1 MGCVSSKDSAA
12 DTDHSLPTRT
22 PAQKGNSSAAGPT
35 ERLSSTQLS
44 NRGKANGQCHETN
57 SRPAGE
63 KGVDEE
69 RVLDQLRLE
78 RLLVADRNGKHSH
91 SFSGPTGYAIQH
103 AVLPSKEKEEAGF
116 VSLAAVQV
124 GLPVE
129 GKPETGGVDKPI
141 SLADRDLSIQQH
153 LGRRRSSWAALT
165 GPADRSPVASGRSPR
180 KSAGLPIPEDMQDL
194 HGATDIGIG
203 GRGDNQDS
211 YATSVFRDDRGVE
224 TALAA
229 VFDGHGP
236 EGSRCSNLCAS
247 KLKETFDEQRDL
259 EVQSAFFAPSTKSV
273 MSGSFTRT
281 VWNQGAQSATSF
293 GSSCSN
299 RGELLKQEFLDRE
312 ERLLHLLFYSLEERL
327 KEACNTVMSGT
338 TASLCLLKPRKAWMA
353 SVGDSTA
360 ILISQGQDGEHTATT
375 VTADH
380 RLSNEEEKKR
390 VISAG
395 ARVARKGSHKSKG
408 HLRNA
413 EMDIPG
419 LMVTRSLGDNVGKS
433 VGVISEPH
441 VTHVFLRPHDRYI
454 VIGTDGL
461 WDALSHE
468 DIIRIVTEAPSSKA
482 ASNLLIQEALSSW
495 EAKKADAEQKAGQ
508 RIRGMGDNITAVVVN
523 LNKWVPTQNL
533 GPSSKDETTQGDQ

>member
-1 MGCVSSKDSAA
+1 MGCISSKDSAA

-327 KEACNTVMSGT
+327 KEVRAPSHRHALLASAPVPLPLPHLGAARGPAKVQGDLLRPFFLGALFQLCRRVFCWHSPLGPFSSIASGQTSSTVRGEYCHIVPPSKSQSRT
-338 TASLCLLKPRKAWMA
+338 FASLLNPLGEAQVQALLPPFPQIPVSCPPLVCARFCSQACQCPPPPSPPLLHP
-353 SVGDSTA
+353 SV
-360 ILISQGQDGEHTATT
+360 
-375 VTADH
+375 
-380 RLSNEEEKKR
+380 
-390 VISAG
+390 
-395 ARVARKGSHKSKG
+395 
-408 HLRNA
+408 
-413 EMDIPG
+413 P
-419 LMVTRSLGDNVGKS
+419 LG
-433 VGVISEPH
+433 
-441 VTHVFLRPHDRYI
+441 
-454 VIGTDGL
+454 
-461 WDALSHE
+461 
-468 DIIRIVTEAPSSKA
+468 
-482 ASNLLIQEALSSW
+482 
-495 EAKKADAEQKAGQ
+495 
-508 RIRGMGDNITAVVVN
+508 
-523 LNKWVPTQNL
+523 
-533 GPSSKDETTQGDQ
+533 